1 MNSSSENINVREA
14 SVFLKIWAK
23 IKETFSPKDMSVGSP
38 AKRIAEF
45 AVPMLI
51 GNIAQ
56 QLYNTVDTIVVGK
69 YVGDNAISAVGGAA
83 PVLNLMLA
91 LMIGLSTGVG
101 ILVSQYFGAKDR
113 EMLSTSI
120 GNCITLTAIGS
131 AIIMVVGSFAAAP
144 LLRALDTP
152 EGEIFN
158 WCRDYLMVC
167 FIGIV
172 GTFYYNILSGVLRG
186 MGDSFSALGFLVISA
201 SLNIVLDL
209 WFVAGLGLEVFG
221 VALATVIS
229 QAISAFCCFLKM
241 MRMKAVFDIKPKY
254 FKLTKITVET
264 LRLGIPSGLTQA
276 IFSVAMLIV
285 QRLTNSFGETV
296 MAANVVVMR
305 VDGFAMMPNFSFG
318 QAMTMYTGQNV
329 GARKFDRIKKGTV
342 QGTVM
347 AVSVS
352 AAFLGLILLFGHTIM
367 GLFTNT
373 EELIEMSYGMMCIL
387 AVGYVGMGVTQS
399 LAGVMRGAGDTMT
412 PMWISLFTTVVLR
425 VPVAYAIAYFTRSP
439 ELPVGDYH
447 AIPISL
453 LVSWLVGMLVH
464 VIAFLSGKWKK
475 RIPDYR
481 KGDF

>member
-1 MNSSSENINVREA
+1 MDSSHANLLIR
-14 SVFLKIWAK
+14 IWAK
-23 IKETFSPKDMSVGSP
+23 IREIFSPKDMSVGPP

-45 AVPMLI
+45 AIPMLV

-56 QLYNTVDTIVVGK
+56 QLYNTVDTVVVGK

-83 PVLNLMLA
+83 PILNLMLA

-113 EMLSTSI
+113 EMLSLTI
-120 GNCITLTAIGS
+120 GNCITLTAVGS
-131 AIIMVVGSFAAAP
+131 VIIMIVGSLVTTP
-144 LLRALDTP
+144 LLKALATP
-152 EGEIFN
+152 EGEIFG
-158 WCRDYLMVC
+158 WCRDYLLVC
-167 FIGIV
+167 FIGII

-201 SLNIVLDL
+201 VLNIFLDI
-209 WFVAGLGLEVFG
+209 WFVAGLRLEVFG

-229 QAISAFCCFLKM
+229 QAISAFFCFLKM
-241 MRMKAVFDIKPKY
+241 MRMKAVFDIKIKY
-254 FKLTKITVET
+254 FRLTRITAET

-347 AVSVS
+347 AVVTS
-352 AAFLGLILLFGHTIM
+352 ATFLGLILLFGHGIM

-387 AVGYVGMGVTQS
+387 AAGYVAMGVTQC

-412 PMWISLFTTVVLR
+412 PMWISLFTTVILR
-425 VPVAYAIAYFTRSP
+425 VPVAYAIAYLTRTPS
-439 ELPVGDYH
+439 LPKGDYH

-453 LVSWLVGMLVH
+453 LVAWIVGMLVH
-464 VIAFLSGKWKK
+464 VAAFLAGKWKR
-475 RIPDYR
+475 RIPDYD
-481 KGDF
+481 GTQL